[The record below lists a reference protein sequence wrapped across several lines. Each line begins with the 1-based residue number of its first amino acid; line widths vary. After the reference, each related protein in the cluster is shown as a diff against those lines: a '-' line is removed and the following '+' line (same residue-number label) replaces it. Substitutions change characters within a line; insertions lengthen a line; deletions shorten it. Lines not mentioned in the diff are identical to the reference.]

1 VAARRRETDSIPW
14 PLVRGALDRGD
25 LQWLRRNA
33 DQLAPIRL
41 TDALRIC
48 LIVRDREPAQYERA
62 AVRWLGRFALEARNA
77 TLADLK
83 RAAQALGKL
92 PSDAN
97 AAMEELA
104 SLCRQYNLPG
114 C

>member
-1 VAARRRETDSIPW
+1 MARRRETDSIPW

-25 LQWLRRNA
+25 LEWLRHNA
-33 DQLAPIRL
+33 DRLAPIRL

-77 TLADLK
+77 SLTDLK
-83 RAAQALGKL
+83 RAAEALGSL
-92 PSDAN
+92 PKDAN
-97 AAMEELA
+97 TAMEELA
-104 SLCRQYNLPG
+104 SLCRRYELPG